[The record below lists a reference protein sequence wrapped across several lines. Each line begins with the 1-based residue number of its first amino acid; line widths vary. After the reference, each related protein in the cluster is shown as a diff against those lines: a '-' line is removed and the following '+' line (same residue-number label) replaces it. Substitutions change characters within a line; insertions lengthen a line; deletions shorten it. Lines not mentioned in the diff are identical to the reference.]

1 MRLRGQPRHDL
12 AREVPG
18 DRLLPAGE
26 PGDEALGVIAGA
38 QRERGEP
45 QPCRPPLRS
54 RRPGPRSAQGES
66 QTGGVLEDRG
76 VLAAKRRSW
85 AFHAVRAARPAHPR
99 RQPKTTTASSFP
111 NPGRRDDDHELLGPG
126 LVERVERM
134 LARDERRRQFRH
146 RDLALRDRIRRHP
159 ATSIISCPRPGPR
172 LGPLRPVAGPAG
184 DAGDLLRRRRVAPG
198 QWALD
203 RSTASAE
210 AEPDGTAARGP
221 AADRRGPT

>member
-1 MRLRGQPRHDL
+1 MRLRGQLVMTSPVRY
-12 AREVPG
+12 
-18 DRLLPAGE
+18 PA
-26 PGDEALGVIAGA
+26 
-38 QRERGEP
+38 
-45 QPCRPPLRS
+45 
-54 RRPGPRSAQGES
+54 
-66 QTGGVLEDRG
+66 
-76 VLAAKRRSW
+76 
-85 AFHAVRAARPAHPR
+85 
-99 RQPKTTTASSFP
+99 TASSLPVNWAMKPWESSPERSASAANRSPIAHPFGPGDQDRDLLRGVPDRRRAGGSWRPGRRSAGPGPSTRCAPPGLRTQDDNSVVFP
-111 NPGRRDDDHELLGPG
+111 NPGRRDDDHELPGPG
-126 LVERVERM
+126 LVERVEQVA
-134 LARDERRRQFRH
+134 ARDERRRQFRH